1 MDQKIVPNLWF
12 DTEAEEAA
20 EFYCSVFEDSRIV
33 AKTHYGEGAPRE
45 AGMVMTVAFELHGQR
60 FVGINGGPEFKFDEV
75 RGSFVG
81 RFACRGGVPC
91 GPWPA
96 SRAAD
101 GPSSSAPSP

>member
-1 MDQKIVPNLWF
+1 
-12 DTEAEEAA
+12 
-20 EFYCSVFEDSRIV
+20 
-33 AKTHYGEGAPRE
+33 
-45 AGMVMTVAFELHGQR
+45 MVITVAFELHGQR
-60 FVGINGGPEFKFDEV
+60 FVRHQRRPRVQLRRGPGV
-75 RGSFVG
+75 IRLG